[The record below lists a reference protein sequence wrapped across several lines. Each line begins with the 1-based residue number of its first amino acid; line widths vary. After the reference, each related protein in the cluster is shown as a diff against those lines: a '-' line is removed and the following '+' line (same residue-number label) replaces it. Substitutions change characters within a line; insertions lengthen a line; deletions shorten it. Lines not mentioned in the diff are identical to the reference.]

1 MTNREKLMQQMTK
14 MTANQLALYFLPV
27 IDRKKHAKACFFQR
41 CVPLARNVM
50 RPLDVMS
57 GFAD

>member
-1 MTNREKLMQQMTK
+1 MALMRYVC
-14 MTANQLALYFLPV
+14 AFLH
-27 IDRKKHAKACFFQR
+27 RKKHAKACFFQR

-50 RPLDVMS
+50 RPSDVMS